1 MLRQVE
7 MSADLKPNV
16 EKLEEMDVA
25 ATSELR
31 KANTKGGATTCVE
44 VTVQRLLSPCRTLR

>member
-31 KANTKGGATTCVE
+31 KAAEFNTKGGATTCLE
-44 VTVQRLLSPCRTLR
+44 GRL